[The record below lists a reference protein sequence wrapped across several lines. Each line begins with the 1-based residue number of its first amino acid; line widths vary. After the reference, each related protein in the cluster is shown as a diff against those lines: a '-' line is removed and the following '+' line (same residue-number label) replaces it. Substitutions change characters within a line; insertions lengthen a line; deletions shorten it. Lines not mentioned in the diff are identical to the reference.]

1 MAESIIEELQR
12 KNAELRERLD
22 QFRKLLNNVFEPRML
37 EFIGPET
44 NSRIINSMSPAEIGP
59 HLREMALRC
68 LSLARES
75 SDARAAQDLQEIGI
89 ELADRAS
96 GLEAAFTVPNAAHD
110 P

>member
-75 SDARAAQDLQEIGI
+75 SDARAARELQEIGV
-89 ELADRAS
+89 ELTVRAGS
-96 GLEAAFTVPNAAHD
+96 LEAIFTIPDTAGSS
-110 P
+110 